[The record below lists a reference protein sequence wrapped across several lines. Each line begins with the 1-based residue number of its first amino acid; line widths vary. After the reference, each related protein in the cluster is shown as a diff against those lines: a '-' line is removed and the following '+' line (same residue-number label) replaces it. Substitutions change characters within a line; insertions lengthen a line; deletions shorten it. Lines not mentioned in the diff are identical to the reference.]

1 VLFCTFVF
9 VNGIDRMVRGFH
21 CDAYGHV
28 NNARYLELLEDAR
41 WEFLQPA
48 VEEQFFDKRNLIFVV
63 VNINISYKKP
73 VVPNTLIHIEITN
86 AQFNNKSVV
95 VEQQVLK
102 KDTGEVCTDAAVT
115 FVLLDKDTWKP
126 ATITPEIIAKFEF
139 LAAQKNG

>member
-1 VLFCTFVF
+1 M
-9 VNGIDRMVRGFH
+9 NGIDRMVRGFH

-48 VEEQFFDKRNLIFVV
+48 VEDQFFERRNLIFVV

-73 VVPNTLIHIEITN
+73 VVPNTLIHIEITG
-86 AQFNNKSVV
+86 AKYNNKSVV
-95 VEQQVLK
+95 VEQKVTNKANGQ
-102 KDTGEVCTDAAVT
+102 VCTEAEVT

-126 ATITPEIIAKFEF
+126 ATITNEIIEKFNF